1 MEPTKNPQTAGCN
14 LEASNVVGRYTE
26 ASSTTPP
33 PPATII
39 DRHVVIGKGENG
51 LFMVTVQPPLEGH
64 EPQIFDS
71 HKKARG
77 HACGLRLVN
86 RWAIH
91 DETGDGK

>member
-1 MEPTKNPQTAGCN
+1 MVEKNPRQGELARADMFDQEQQPSTLQT
-14 LEASNVVGRYTE
+14 LEN
-26 ASSTTPP
+26 
-33 PPATII
+33 ATII

-64 EPQIFDS
+64 EPQIFDT

-91 DETGDGK
+91 DEAEGVR